1 MKELELEQGTRQWLE
16 ARKGKITG
24 TRLKDVLK
32 TDNLPV
38 IYEMIAELGSDE
50 IEETF
55 VNKAMQRGKDCE
67 PVAISLYQ
75 HMTGVVI
82 DSVGF
87 CISEENDFLALSP
100 DGFTA
105 ERIGAIEVKSPNT
118 ATHVK
123 YILGDKV
130 PSEYLPQVMT
140 YFLVNTK
147 LEWLDFISF
156 DDRYKPRPIWIKR
169 VTRDELK
176 DQLVEV
182 NEKLDKF
189 ITKFSKYYERI
200 SF

>member
-1 MKELELEQGTRQWLE
+1 MKEVKLEQGTREWLE

-32 TDNLPV
+32 ADNLPA
-38 IYEMIAELGSDE
+38 IYELIAELGSDE

-55 VNKAMQRGKDCE
+55 TTKAMERGKNCE
-67 PVAISLYQ
+67 PIAISLYQ

-87 CISEENDFLALSP
+87 CISEDNEMLALSP

-105 ERIGAIEVKSPNT
+105 DRTGAVEVKSPNT

-123 YILGDKV
+123 YILGDRI
-130 PSEYLPQVMT
+130 PSEYLAQVMN

-147 LEWLDFISF
+147 LDWLDFISF
-156 DDRYKPRPIWIKR
+156 DDRYRPKPIWIKR
-169 VTRDELK
+169 VYRHELK

-189 ITKFSKYYERI
+189 ITKFSKYYEKI
-200 SF
+200 IF

>member
-1 MKELELEQGTRQWLE
+1 MKELELEQGTREWLE

-32 TDNLPV
+32 TDNLPL
-38 IYEMIAELGSDE
+38 IYELIAELGSDE

-55 VNKAMQRGKDCE
+55 VSKAMERGKNCE

-105 ERIGAIEVKSPNT
+105 DRIGAIEVKSPNT

-123 YILGDKV
+123 YILGDKI
-130 PSEYLPQVMT
+130 PSEYLPQVIT

-182 NEKLDKF
+182 SEKLDKF
-189 ITKFSKYYERI
+189 ITKFNKYYEKI

>member
-1 MKELELEQGTRQWLE
+1 MKELELEQGTDQWKE

-24 TRLKDVLK
+24 TRLASVLK
-32 TDNLPV
+32 TDNLPL
-38 IYEMIAELGSDE
+38 IYELIAELGSDE
-50 IEETF
+50 VEETF

-67 PVAISLYQ
+67 PIAISLYQ

-87 CISEENDFLALSP
+87 CVSEENDMLCVSP

-105 ERIGAIEVKSPNT
+105 DRTGAIEVKSPNT
-118 ATHVK
+118 STHVK
-123 YILGDKV
+123 YIIGDKV

-169 VTRDELK
+169 VTREELK

>member
-1 MKELELEQGTRQWLE
+1 MKELELEQGTREWLE

-32 TDNLPV
+32 TDNLPL
-38 IYEMIAELGSDE
+38 IYELIAELGSDE

-55 VNKAMQRGKDCE
+55 VSKAMERGKNCE

-105 ERIGAIEVKSPNT
+105 DRTGAIEVKSPNT
-118 ATHVK
+118 STHVK

-147 LEWLDFISF
+147 LEYLDFISF
-156 DDRYKPRPIWIKR
+156 DDRYKPKPIWIKR
-169 VTRDELK
+169 VTREELK

-189 ITKFSKYYERI
+189 ITKFSKYYEKI

>member
-1 MKELELEQGTRQWLE
+1 MKEVKLEQGTREWLE

-32 TDNLPV
+32 ADNLPA

-67 PVAISLYQ
+67 PIAISLYQ

-87 CISEENDFLALSP
+87 CISEDNEMLALSP

-105 ERIGAIEVKSPNT
+105 DRTGAIEVKSPNT

-123 YILGDKV
+123 YILGDRV
-130 PSEYLPQVMT
+130 PSEYLPQVMN

-147 LEWLDFISF
+147 LEYLDFVSF
-156 DDRYKPRPIWIKR
+156 DDRYKPYPIWIKR
-169 VTRDELK
+169 VTREELK
-176 DQLVEV
+176 EELLEV
-182 NEKLDKF
+182 NHRLDRFVEKF
-189 ITKFSKYYERI
+189 NKYYEKI
-200 SF
+200 NF

>member
-1 MKELELEQGTRQWLE
+1 MKELELEQGTREWLE
-16 ARKGKITG
+16 VRKGKITG

-32 TDNLPV
+32 TDNLPL
-38 IYEMIAELGSDE
+38 IYELIAELGSDE

-67 PVAISLYQ
+67 PIAISLYQ

-87 CISEENDFLALSP
+87 CVSEENDMLALSP

-105 ERIGAIEVKSPNT
+105 DRTGAIEVKSPNT
-118 ATHVK
+118 STHVK
-123 YILGDKV
+123 YILGDKI

-147 LEWLDFISF
+147 LEYLDFISF
-156 DDRYKPRPIWIKR
+156 DDRYKPNPIWIKR
-169 VTRDELK
+169 VTREELK

>member
-1 MKELELEQGTRQWLE
+1 MKELELEQGTREWLE
-16 ARKGKITG
+16 VRKGKITG

-32 TDNLPV
+32 TDNLPL
-38 IYEMIAELGSDE
+38 IYELIAELGSDE

-87 CISEENDFLALSP
+87 CVSEENDMLALSP
-100 DGFTA
+100 DGFTSD
-105 ERIGAIEVKSPNT
+105 RTGAIEVKSPNT

-123 YILGDKV
+123 YILGDKI

-156 DDRYKPRPIWIKR
+156 DDRYKPKPIWIKR
-169 VTRDELK
+169 VTREELK

>member
-1 MKELELEQGTRQWLE
+1 MKELELEQGTDQWKE

-67 PVAISLYQ
+67 PIAISLYQ

-105 ERIGAIEVKSPNT
+105 DRTGAIEVKSPNT
-118 ATHVK
+118 STHVK

-140 YFLVNTK
+140 YFLVNAK
-147 LEWLDFISF
+147 LDWLDFISF
-156 DDRYKPRPIWIKR
+156 DDRYKPKPIWIKR
-169 VTRDELK
+169 VTREELK
-176 DQLVEV
+176 DQLIEV

-189 ITKFSKYYERI
+189 ITKFNKYYEKI

>member
-67 PVAISLYQ
+67 PIAISLYQ

-87 CISEENDFLALSP
+87 CISEENEILALSP

-105 ERIGAIEVKSPNT
+105 DRTGAIEVKSPNT
-118 ATHVK
+118 STHVK
-123 YILGDKV
+123 YIIGDKV

-147 LEWLDFISF
+147 LEYLDFVSF
-156 DDRYKPRPIWIKR
+156 DDRYKPKPIWIKR
-169 VTRDELK
+169 VTREELK

-182 NEKLDKF
+182 SEKLDKF
-189 ITKFSKYYERI
+189 ITKFNKYYEKI

>member
-1 MKELELEQGTRQWLE
+1 MKELELEQGTREWLE
-16 ARKGKITG
+16 VRKGKITG

-32 TDNLPV
+32 TDNLPL
-38 IYEMIAELGSDE
+38 IYELIAELGSDE

-87 CISEENDFLALSP
+87 CVSEENDMLALSP

-123 YILGDKV
+123 YILGDKI

-169 VTRDELK
+169 VTREELK

-189 ITKFSKYYERI
+189 ITKFSKYYEKI

>member
-1 MKELELEQGTRQWLE
+1 MKELNLEQGTREWLE

-32 TDNLPV
+32 TDNLPA

-67 PVAISLYQ
+67 PIAISLYQ

-87 CISEENDFLALSP
+87 CISDKYKYLGLSP
-100 DGFTA
+100 DGFTKD
-105 ERIGAIEVKSPNT
+105 RIGAIEIKSPNT
-118 ATHVK
+118 STHVK
-123 YILGDKV
+123 YIIGDKI
-130 PSEYLPQVMT
+130 PSEYMPQVIT
-140 YFLVNTK
+140 YFIVNED

-156 DDRYKPRPIWIKR
+156 DDRYKPCPMFIKR
-169 VTRDELK
+169 ITYKEIEDE
-176 DQLVEV
+176 VAVAE
-182 NEKLDKF
+182 EKLKKF
-189 ITKFSKYYERI
+189 IAKFEKYYEKI
-200 SF
+200 NF

>member
-1 MKELELEQGTRQWLE
+1 MKELELEQGTREWLE

-32 TDNLPV
+32 TDNLPL
-38 IYEMIAELGSDE
+38 IYELIAELGSDE

-55 VNKAMQRGKDCE
+55 VSKAMERGKNCE

-105 ERIGAIEVKSPNT
+105 DRTGAIEVKSPNT
-118 ATHVK
+118 STHVK

-147 LEWLDFISF
+147 LEYLDFISF
-156 DDRYKPRPIWIKR
+156 DDRYKPKPIWIKR
-169 VTRDELK
+169 VTREELK

-182 NEKLDKF
+182 SEKLDKF
-189 ITKFSKYYERI
+189 ITKFNKYYEKI

>member
-1 MKELELEQGTRQWLE
+1 MKELDLEQGSLKWLE

-67 PVAISLYQ
+67 PIAISLYQ

-87 CISEENDFLALSP
+87 CISEDNEMLALSQ

-105 ERIGAIEVKSPNT
+105 DRTGAVEVKSPNT

-123 YILGDKV
+123 YIIGDKV

-147 LEWLDFISF
+147 LDWLDFISF
-156 DDRYKPRPIWIKR
+156 DDRYRPKPIWIKR
-169 VTRDELK
+169 VYRHELK

-182 NEKLDKF
+182 SEKLDKF
-189 ITKFSKYYERI
+189 ITKFNKYYEKI

>member
-1 MKELELEQGTRQWLE
+1 MKELDLEQGTKQWLE

-32 TDNLPV
+32 ADNLPV

-55 VNKAMQRGKDCE
+55 TTKAMERGKNCE
-67 PVAISLYQ
+67 PIAISLYQ

-87 CISEENDFLALSP
+87 CISEDNEMLALSP

-105 ERIGAIEVKSPNT
+105 DRTGAVEVKSPNT

-123 YILGDKV
+123 YILGDRI
-130 PSEYLPQVMT
+130 PSEYLAQVMN

-147 LEWLDFISF
+147 LDWLDFISF
-156 DDRYKPRPIWIKR
+156 DDRYRPKPIWIKR
-169 VTRDELK
+169 VYRHELK

-189 ITKFSKYYERI
+189 ITKFSKYYEKI
-200 SF
+200 IF

>member
-1 MKELELEQGTRQWLE
+1 MKEVKLEQGTHRWLE

-67 PVAISLYQ
+67 PIAISLYQ

-87 CISEENDFLALSP
+87 CVSEENDFLALSP

-105 ERIGAIEVKSPNT
+105 DRIGAIEVKSPNT

-147 LEWLDFISF
+147 LEYLDFISF
-156 DDRYKPRPIWIKR
+156 DDRYKPKPIWIKR
-169 VTRDELK
+169 VTREELN

-189 ITKFSKYYERI
+189 ITKFNKYYEKI

>member
-1 MKELELEQGTRQWLE
+1 MKELELEQGSLKWLE

-24 TRLKDVLK
+24 TRLASVLK

-55 VNKAMQRGKDCE
+55 VSKAMERGKNCE

-87 CISEENDFLALSP
+87 CISEENDMLALSP

-105 ERIGAIEVKSPNT
+105 DRIGAIEVKSPNT

-147 LEWLDFISF
+147 LDWLDFISF
-156 DDRYKPRPIWIKR
+156 DDRYKPKPIWIKR
-169 VTRDELK
+169 VTREELK

-189 ITKFSKYYERI
+189 ITKFNKYYERI

>member
-1 MKELELEQGTRQWLE
+1 MKELNLEQGTREWLE
-16 ARKGKITG
+16 VRKGKITG

-32 TDNLPV
+32 TDNLPA

-55 VNKAMQRGKDCE
+55 TTKAMQRGKDCE
-67 PVAISLYQ
+67 PIAISLYQ
-75 HMTGVVI
+75 HVTGVVI

-87 CISEENDFLALSP
+87 CISEDNEMLCISP

-105 ERIGAIEVKSPNT
+105 DRTGAVEVKSPNT

-123 YILGDKV
+123 YILGDRI
-130 PSEYLPQVMT
+130 PTEYLPQVMN

-156 DDRYKPRPIWIKR
+156 DDRYKPCPIFIKR
-169 VTRDELK
+169 VTREELK

-182 NEKLDKF
+182 NEKINKFVDKF
-189 ITKFSKYYERI
+189 NKYYEKI
-200 SF
+200 SL

>member
-38 IYEMIAELGSDE
+38 IYELIAELGSDE

-55 VNKAMQRGKDCE
+55 VSKAMERGKNCE

-87 CISEENDFLALSP
+87 CISEENDMLCVSP

-105 ERIGAIEVKSPNT
+105 DRTGAIEVKSPNT

-156 DDRYKPRPIWIKR
+156 DDRYKPNPIWIKR
-169 VTRDELK
+169 VTREELK
-176 DQLVEV
+176 DQIVEV

-189 ITKFSKYYERI
+189 ITKFSKYYEKI

>member
-1 MKELELEQGTRQWLE
+1 MKELDLEQGTREWLE

-24 TRLKDVLK
+24 TRLASVLK
-32 TDNLPV
+32 TDNLPA

-55 VNKAMQRGKDCE
+55 TTKSMQRGKDCE
-67 PVAISLYQ
+67 PIAISLYQ

-87 CISEENDFLALSP
+87 CISEENEMLALSP

-105 ERIGAIEVKSPNT
+105 DRTGAVEVKSPNT
-118 ATHVK
+118 STHVK
-123 YILGDKV
+123 YILGDRI
-130 PSEYLPQVMT
+130 PSEYLPQVMN

-147 LEWLDFISF
+147 LDWLDFISF
-156 DDRYKPRPIWIKR
+156 DDRYKPKPIWIKR
-169 VTRDELK
+169 VYRHELK
-176 DQLVEV
+176 DQLIEV

-189 ITKFSKYYERI
+189 ITKFNKYYEKI

>member
-1 MKELELEQGTRQWLE
+1 MKELELEQGTREWLE

-32 TDNLPV
+32 TDNLSL
-38 IYEMIAELGSDE
+38 IYELIAELGSDE
-50 IEETF
+50 VEETF
-55 VNKAMQRGKDCE
+55 VSKAMQRGKDCE

-75 HMTGVVI
+75 HITGVVI

-87 CISEENDFLALSP
+87 CVSEENDMLCVSP

-105 ERIGAIEVKSPNT
+105 DRTGAIEVKSPNT
-118 ATHVK
+118 STHVK

-156 DDRYKPRPIWIKR
+156 DDRYKPKPIWIKR
-169 VTRDELK
+169 VTREELK

-189 ITKFSKYYERI
+189 ITKFNKYYEKI

>member
-1 MKELELEQGTRQWLE
+1 MKELELEQGTREWLE

-67 PVAISLYQ
+67 PIAISLYQ

-87 CISEENDFLALSP
+87 CVSEENDFLALSP

-105 ERIGAIEVKSPNT
+105 DRTGAIEVKSPNT
-118 ATHVK
+118 STHVK
-123 YILGDKV
+123 YIIGDRV

-156 DDRYKPRPIWIKR
+156 DDRYKPKPIWIKR
-169 VTRDELK
+169 VTREELK

-189 ITKFSKYYERI
+189 ITKFSKYYEKI

>member
-1 MKELELEQGTRQWLE
+1 MKEVKLEQGTHQWLE

-55 VNKAMQRGKDCE
+55 VSKAMERGKNCE
-67 PVAISLYQ
+67 PIAISLYQ

-87 CISEENDFLALSP
+87 CVSEENDMLALSP

-105 ERIGAIEVKSPNT
+105 DRIGAIEVKSPNT
-118 ATHVK
+118 STHVK

-147 LEWLDFISF
+147 LEYLDFISF
-156 DDRYKPRPIWIKR
+156 DDRYKPKPIWIKR
-169 VTRDELK
+169 VTREELK
-176 DQLVEV
+176 DQLLEV